1 MKSTLFLLAAI
12 FSNVDGVDIGA
23 KIRGVTSMGESCSEA
38 DEMVLYKECVEDVA
52 VSMGVDLSRKLE
64 LRGNRELQSTGNK
77 CGVCCDPQNCP
88 DCNCY
93 PRGTWCFTY
102 CSTGRRLTVA
112 DEESHTERFLLA
124 LGLIQQAANDC
135 FDNHIPEYP
144 CLGDPKDLTVKL
156 YFSE

>member
-1 MKSTLFLLAAI
+1 MKYILFLLAAM
-12 FSNVDGVDIGA
+12 FGTVDGVDIGA
-23 KIRGVTSMGESCSEA
+23 KIRGVTSMGESCSAE
-38 DEMVLYKECVEDVA
+38 DELVLYKECVEDVA
-52 VSMGVDLSRKLE
+52 VSKGIDLSRRLE
-64 LRGNRELQSTGNK
+64 LRGNRELQTGSM
-77 CGVCCDPQNCP
+77 CGRCCDGCP

-112 DEESHTERFLLA
+112 DEEAHTERFLLA
-124 LGLIQQAANDC
+124 LGLIQQEANEC
-135 FDNHIPEYP
+135 LDNHILDYP